1 MTDEEKR
8 LKEIKR
14 LKWIKS
20 EIIKQEKKE
29 LKKLT
34 EEENMINGYK
44 RIERENERKSK
55 VQSRTN
61 KKNYR

>member
-1 MTDEEKR
+1 MTNEEKR

-44 RIERENERKSK
+44 RIERKNERKSK